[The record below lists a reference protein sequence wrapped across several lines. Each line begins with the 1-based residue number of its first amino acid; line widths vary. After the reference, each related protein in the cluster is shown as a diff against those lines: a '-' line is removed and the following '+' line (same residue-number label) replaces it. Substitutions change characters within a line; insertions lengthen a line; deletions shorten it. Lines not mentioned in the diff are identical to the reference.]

1 MLNKEQITKIG
12 IKEKWLEPLNNSF
25 NKYGVASINEKAMF
39 LAQTSHE
46 SVNYKRLR
54 RNIY

>member
-1 MLNKEQITKIG
+1 MINKEQLIEIG
-12 IKEKWLEPLNNSF
+12 IKEKWLEPLNNAF
-25 NKYGVASINEKAMF
+25 TKYGITDANEKAMF